1 VAAGSAAAASAPDVV
16 PVVSIAV
23 ICLLSMLLMIEG
35 VYVWMLHVATVMTI
49 ENLDLYGML

>member
-1 VAAGSAAAASAPDVV
+1 
-16 PVVSIAV
+16 
-23 ICLLSMLLMIEG
+23 MLLMIEG